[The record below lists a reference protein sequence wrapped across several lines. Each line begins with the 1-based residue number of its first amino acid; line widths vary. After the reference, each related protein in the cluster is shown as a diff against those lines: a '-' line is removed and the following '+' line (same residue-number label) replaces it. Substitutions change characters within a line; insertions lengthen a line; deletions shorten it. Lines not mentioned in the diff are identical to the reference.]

1 MIVLSRIQF
10 SLLVLAL
17 LVLGVG
23 TGLGVAYRSQVLAWL
38 GGDGATET
46 SMTEMDHNQY
56 QMPIIV
62 IDESGERAVAYWY
75 DPMHPSY
82 RSDKPGTAPD
92 CGMTLVPRYADEMEA
107 MSTMAPGTVMLSNE
121 KQQLIGVR
129 TAEVRRD
136 RLTRTI
142 RTVGRLAVDDTKIAR
157 INVKIA
163 GWVERVYVDFV
174 GKLVRKGQ
182 PLFTLYSP
190 ELVSTQKEYLIARRG
205 VKYLADSSYPNV
217 TQGAESL
224 LRASRDRLRLWDISD
239 EQIQK
244 LDETGEVTRT
254 MTLYSPISGFV
265 MHRNLFPQTFVKPDM
280 QLYEIADLST
290 IWVYADIYEYE
301 VPYVRLGQAATMRL
315 SYYPGKTYRGKIT
328 YVYPTV
334 DPQTRTTKVRLEF
347 RNPGFQLKPDM
358 YADVELRVD
367 YGKHVV
373 IPSEAILDT
382 GVRKIVYVVR
392 DGGRFE
398 PREVETGPAF
408 DGQTAILRGLEP
420 GETIVT
426 SGNFLIDSESK
437 LSAATGGVSHLH

>member
-1 MIVLSRIQF
+1 MIVLNRIQF
-10 SLLVLAL
+10 SLVVLAL
-17 LVLGVG
+17 LVLGAG
-23 TGLGVAYRSQVLAWL
+23 AGLGIAYHSQIRAWMT
-38 GGDGATET
+38 GGSATDNSMAAMDMASPSTET
-46 SMTEMDHNQY
+46 GDTQ
-56 QMPIIV
+56 
-62 IDESGERAVAYWY
+62 RKVAYWY

-92 CGMTLVPRYADEMEA
+92 CGMTLAPRYADEIEA
-107 MSTMAPGTVMLSNE
+107 MSAMVPGTVMLSSE

-129 TAEVRRD
+129 TTAVRRD

-142 RTVGRLAVDDTKIAR
+142 RTVGRVAIDETRLSRVHTK
-157 INVKIA
+157 VE
-163 GWVERVYVDFV
+163 GWVEEVYGDFT

-190 ELVSTQKEYLIARRG
+190 ELVSTQEEYLIARRG
-205 VKYLADSSYPNV
+205 QAALRNSTYANVSESSE
-217 TQGAESL
+217 AL
-224 LRASRDRLRLWDISD
+224 LRAARQRLRLWDITE
-239 EQIQK
+239 EQIQR
-244 LDETGEVTRT
+244 LEETGKVQRT
-254 MTLYSPISGFV
+254 LTIHSPATGFI
-265 MHRNLFPQTFVKPDM
+265 HRLDIFPQTFVKPDTV
-280 QLYEIADLST
+280 LYEIVDLSRVWVHADL
-290 IWVYADIYEYE
+290 YEFE
-301 VPYVRLGQAATMRL
+301 APYVRLGQPAIMRL
-315 SYYPGKTYRGKIT
+315 SYAPGKEYRGRVT
-328 YVYPTV
+328 YIYPTV

-373 IPSEAILDT
+373 IPSEAILDS
-382 GVRKIVYVVR
+382 GVRKIVYVVQ

-426 SGNFLIDSESK
+426 SGNFLLDSESK
-437 LSAATGGVSHLH
+437 LKATATAAPMQQH